1 MRKLGIGSE
10 SVQKKRAP
18 YWLVV
23 LRISLVWLLFVL
35 VLLSFSFAMFGCASP
50 KPMGVL
56 IEERVFKPDD
66 LKCWS
71 DSKTFTC
78 MMPLGASLDSFLF
91 VGKLRYSVDAAII
104 KECIDRGL
112 ATEESFK

>member
-1 MRKLGIGSE
+1 MKKLKTGSE
-10 SVQKKRAP
+10 NAQKRRAP
-18 YWLVV
+18 YWMVV

-78 MMPLGASLDSFLF
+78 MMPLGASLDSFLL
-91 VGKLRYSVDAAII
+91 VGKLRYAEDAAII

-112 ATEESFK
+112 AVKESFK